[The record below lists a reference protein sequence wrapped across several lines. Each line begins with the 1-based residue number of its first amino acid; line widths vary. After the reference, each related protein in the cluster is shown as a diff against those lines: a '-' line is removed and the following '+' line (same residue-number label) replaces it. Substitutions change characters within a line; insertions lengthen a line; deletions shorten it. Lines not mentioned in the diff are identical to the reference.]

1 VIAIGLSHLP
11 WNEGIFSTADISVGI
26 DVLSEAVEG
35 GSHFPEKVSSTR
47 VLPSEVEFVSAMASH
62 SCAFRF
68 RGAES
73 LVHISSIIAQG
84 RASLEAAIAAGV
96 FLVASCLS
104 FSFFVLF
111 SACAPSTTIP
121 FVPVVGAVLYLQIIL
136 PSIGMT
142 MAMNNGNAEAMK
154 RVPEK
159 NDQSVIFSRNEGWR
173 MYQMIVLKAIPPA
186 LLPQLLHFIAFG
198 ELVLHFDPD
207 LVSSGCPGATS
218 WVDVVRCDALKDYSG
233 VARTSSGV
241 LVLAEFVFCTII
253 ASAAFVQR
261 FNSSWEHPPW
271 RGNRAWVW
279 AVISVATLT
288 CIYAGLGVE
297 KGTGGALPWYWYLL
311 AVTMPWIC
319 LVWNESFKPAEA
331 KPVRRSEKLRRLQFE
346 TRLGAWSPK

>member
-11 WNEGIFSTADISVGI
+11 WNEGIFSTADISVGF
-26 DVLSEAVEG
+26 DVLSEAVGG
-35 GSHFPEKVSSTR
+35 GSHQERVSSTR
-47 VLPSEVEFVSAMASH
+47 VLPSEIEFVSAMASH

-73 LVHISSIIAQG
+73 LVHLSSIIAQG
-84 RASLEAAIAAGV
+84 RASLEAAISAGV
-96 FLVASCLS
+96 FLIASCLS
-104 FSFFVLF
+104 FSLFVLF
-111 SACAPSTTIP
+111 SACALSTTIP
-121 FVPVVGAVLYLQIIL
+121 FVPVFGAVLYLQIGL
-136 PSIGMT
+136 PIIGLT
-142 MAMNNGNAEAMK
+142 MAMNNGNEEAMM

-173 MYQMIVLKAIPPA
+173 MYQMIILKAIPPA
-186 LLPQLLHFIAFG
+186 LLPQLLHYIAFG

-207 LVSSGCPGATS
+207 LVASGCPGATS

-241 LVLAEFVFCTII
+241 LVLAEFVFCTLI

-261 FNSSWEHPPW
+261 FTSSREQPPW
-271 RGNRAWVW
+271 KGNQAWVW
-279 AVISVATLT
+279 GVFSITALT
-288 CIYAGLGVE
+288 CIYAGVGVE

-311 AVTMPWIC
+311 AVMMPWFC
-319 LVWNESFKPAEA
+319 LVWNEYLKPVEA
-331 KPVRRSEKLRRLQFE
+331 KHVRRSEKLRRLQFE

>member
-1 VIAIGLSHLP
+1 
-11 WNEGIFSTADISVGI
+11 
-26 DVLSEAVEG
+26 
-35 GSHFPEKVSSTR
+35 
-47 VLPSEVEFVSAMASH
+47 MASH

-121 FVPVVGAVLYLQIIL
+121 FVPAVGAVLYLQIVL

-198 ELVLHFDPD
+198 ELVMHFDPD

-241 LVLAEFVFCTII
+241 LVLAEFVFCTLLFRRP
-253 ASAAFVQR
+253 AFQFVSIR
-261 FNSSWEHPPW
+261 REAI
-271 RGNRAWVW
+271 RM
-279 AVISVATLT
+279 
-288 CIYAGLGVE
+288 GLGRDFHNNFDVHICRVGSR
-297 KGTGGALPWYWYLL
+297 KGYRWRLALVLVPAGGDNALDLSGL
-311 AVTMPWIC
+311 ERVIQA
-319 LVWNESFKPAEA
+319 S
-331 KPVRRSEKLRRLQFE
+331 RSEACKAF
-346 TRLGAWSPK
+346 

>member
-35 GSHFPEKVSSTR
+35 GSHPPERVSSTR

-73 LVHISSIIAQG
+73 LVHISNIIAQG

-96 FLVASCLS
+96 FLVASCIS

-121 FVPVVGAVLYLQIIL
+121 FVPAVGAVLYLQIVL

-159 NDQSVIFSRNEGWR
+159 NDQSVIFSRNEGWQ
-173 MYQMIVLKAIPPA
+173 MYQMIFLKAIPPA

-279 AVISVATLT
+279 AVVSITTLT
-288 CIYAGLGVE
+288 CTYAGLGVE

-319 LVWNESFKPAEA
+319 LVWNESLKPAEA

>member
-35 GSHFPEKVSSTR
+35 GSHPPEKVSSTR

-279 AVISVATLT
+279 AVISLATLT